1 MQEPVSR
8 QDASQPSAP
17 LAAGLRL
24 PFRHESR
31 RRIEATAEALFSYLD
46 DHRRLSG
53 HMSKPSWMMAGA
65 SMQIEFDAQKGQV
78 VGSRIRLSGRVLG
91 LDLHV
96 EEVVT
101 EHTAPLR
108 KVWATVRLARTPGDW
123 SVQDGLRN
131 YAGWRCVRPADL
143 HRLCVASGSRHTLAR
158 SRFGRRLRAVVHG
171 EHGGG
176 CSRGVC
182 TSRLEKGLVHGSAM
196 ILAAVPSREAAPCRV

>member
-8 QDASQPSAP
+8 QYASQPSAP

-24 PFRHESR
+24 PFRHECR
-31 RRIEATAEALFSYLD
+31 RRIKATAEALFSYLD
-46 DHRRLSG
+46 DHRRLAG

-108 KVWATVRLARTPGDW
+108 KVWATVDSPELLVIGPYRMGFEITPDGDASDLRIFIDYAWPAGLVTRWLGRALGGAYARWCTESMAEDAAAAFA
-123 SVQDGLRN
+123 Q
-131 YAGWRCVRPADL
+131 ADL
-143 HRLCVASGSRHTLAR
+143 KKGSST
-158 SRFGRRLRAVVHG
+158 
-171 EHGGG
+171 E
-176 CSRGVC
+176 
-182 TSRLEKGLVHGSAM
+182 
-196 ILAAVPSREAAPCRV
+196 VP